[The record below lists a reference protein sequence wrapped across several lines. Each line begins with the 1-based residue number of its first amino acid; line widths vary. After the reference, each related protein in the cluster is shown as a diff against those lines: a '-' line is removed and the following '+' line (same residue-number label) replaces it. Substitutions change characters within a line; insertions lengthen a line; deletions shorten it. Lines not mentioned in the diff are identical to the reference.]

1 MDATTGKAKAD
12 KATNVGV
19 EKEGDVDKGMHGL
32 RHGMAALEAAMAM
45 PGSTAACFAE
55 QARASRATEEEAATK
70 HAAICRAIV
79 DDQTGAL
86 GVALGPKAKER
97 TYLAVL
103 NAKGVFL
110 VMHGLQWWGEAPSGA
125 RKQCGHVVA
134 FEGEVRP
141 GTNIPNLWRFEEP
154 DEQLFRLLTL
164 PPVSLTDTARFY
176 AKEANGKYYRATV
189 VPD

>member
-1 MDATTGKAKAD
+1 MVATVDNGLDYNDSRDYDDDGLDKEEATEKGPGARAGGMTTAGPKEDMETTQVDATTGKAKAD

-19 EKEGDVDKGMHGL
+19 EKEGDVDEGVHGL
-32 RHGMAALEAAMAM
+32 RHGMAALEAAMAV

-55 QARASRATEEEAATK
+55 RARASRATDEEAATK
-70 HAAICRAIV
+70 HVVICRAIV

-103 NAKGVFL
+103 NAKSVFS

-125 RKQCGHVVA
+125 CK
-134 FEGEVRP
+134 
-141 GTNIPNLWRFEEP
+141 
-154 DEQLFRLLTL
+154 
-164 PPVSLTDTARFY
+164 
-176 AKEANGKYYRATV
+176 
-189 VPD
+189 